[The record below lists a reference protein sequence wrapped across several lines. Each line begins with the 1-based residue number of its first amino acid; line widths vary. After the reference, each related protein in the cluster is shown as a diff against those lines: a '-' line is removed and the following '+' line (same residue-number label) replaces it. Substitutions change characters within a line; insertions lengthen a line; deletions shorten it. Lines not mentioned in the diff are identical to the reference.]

1 MVVKVI
7 DDVVSKG
14 YQNLIENTLSSDNF
28 DWNYITGLTFDDDSY
43 TGFVKRIFFK
53 DYEFR
58 TPDTDLLL
66 PLLYEAIDKYE
77 KGLEIKELY
86 RIIARM
92 NLRGQNKS
100 KHLPHVD
107 LEYPHYTMVY
117 YVNDSDGYTY
127 IFDKMFDQSNPDQ
140 TKFGEYKTVKPVKGR
155 AVFFN
160 GLYYHAG
167 SSPIKDQSRTIINAD
182 LVN

>member
-14 YQNLIENTLSSDNF
+14 YQNLIENTISSDNI

-117 YVNDSDGYTY
+117 YVNDSDLGTN
-127 IFDKMFDQSNPDQ
+127 IHDGDKIIQNIEH
-140 TKFGEYKTVKPVKGR
+140 KKGR
-155 AVFFN
+155 AIIMSGDVHHSSSTPKKHERRIILNFN
-160 GLYYHAG
+160 FM
-167 SSPIKDQSRTIINAD
+167 I
-182 LVN
+182 

>member
-14 YQNLIENTLSSDNF
+14 YQNLIENTISSDNF

-117 YVNDSDGYTY
+117 YVNDRDFITVVAA
-127 IFDKMFDQSNPDQ
+127 ISNTLLSLGKISAEQ
-140 TKFGEYKTVKPVKGR
+140 AGEALVVASRYLKG
-155 AVFFN
+155 N
-160 GLYYHAG
+160 
-167 SSPIKDQSRTIINAD
+167 
-182 LVN
+182 